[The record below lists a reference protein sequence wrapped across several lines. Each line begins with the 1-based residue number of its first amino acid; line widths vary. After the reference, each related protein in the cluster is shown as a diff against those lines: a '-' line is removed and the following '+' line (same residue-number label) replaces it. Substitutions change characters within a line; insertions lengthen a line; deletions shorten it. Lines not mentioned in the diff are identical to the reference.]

1 MTRTPNDRYG
11 EDTDEDVEDGDGSC
25 SVADLVEGVAIHEA
39 EIELKNGDAVFEEI
53 ELAK

>member
-1 MTRTPNDRYG
+1 MPTRTRQNDADDDDDG
-11 EDTDEDVEDGDGSC
+11 EDGDGSC
-25 SVADLVEGVAIHEA
+25 SIDDLVEGVAIHEA